1 MICSLFLL
9 VFKYTMDVSQLVLQC
24 DLGMGGGG
32 GGGGYMLL
40 VPLPRSVY
48 RRRIN
53 PPPAFHVIE

>member
-32 GGGGYMLL
+32 GGGGGG
-40 VPLPRSVY
+40 VHAPCA
-48 RRRIN
+48 IT
-53 PPPAFHVIE
+53 